1 MAQKAR
7 SHSSTLSIHSSISL
21 YHVSHNIDCVNIK
34 PKEKHTV
41 KRAKIDA
48 QKNTKNEQHQKQ
60 ATAESMN
67 GTVLQ
72 EQTYQSAWILN
83 VLQSDRVIK
92 VLVGQK

>member
-48 QKNTKNEQHQKQ
+48 QKNTKNEQQPK
-60 ATAESMN
+60 TSN
-67 GTVLQ
+67 GGIHEWNSIARANISECMDFERFT
-72 EQTYQSAWILN
+72 ER
-83 VLQSDRVIK
+83 QSD
-92 VLVGQK
+92 